1 MDNPIFIG
9 AKRVAP
15 DTTTFRSF
23 APIPGL
29 GILPVNAHLIHA
41 KEPVLVDTSWV
52 GVSADYLNALEE
64 TIDPTD
70 IKWIWISH
78 TDLDHVFNLERVMEM
93 APKAKVVIAGL
104 GAAKFGLRG
113 DFDMS
118 RLHVLE
124 AGQRLDVGDREL
136 VSVKP
141 VIYDAPETN
150 GFFDTKTRVLFS
162 ADAFGAL
169 LDGPREETAEIPEQI
184 LRDGQTAWA
193 SVDAPWLGWADK
205 SMFGKLLSDVERL
218 DPSTIISGHLPGTSG
233 PLIRTV
239 LGNLL
244 GSMSAGRFSGP
255 DRETIES
262 LFMPGAPELA
272 AVAS

>member
-1 MDNPIFIG
+1 MDAPSFIG

-15 DTTTFRSF
+15 DTTSF
-23 APIPGL
+23 CSYAPIPGL
-29 GILPVNAHLIHA
+29 GTLPINAHLIHA
-41 KEPVLVDTSWV
+41 REPVLVDTSWV
-52 GVSADYLNALEE
+52 GVSDAYVEAVQKV
-64 TIDPTD
+64 IDPTD
-70 IKWIWISH
+70 LKWIWVSH
-78 TDLDHVFNLERVMEM
+78 TDLDHVFNLEKLM
-93 APKAKVVIAGL
+93 ALAPNAKVVIAGL

-136 VSVKP
+136 VSIKP
-141 VIYDAPETN
+141 VIYDAPETS

-169 LDGPREETAEIPEQI
+169 LDAPHEETVAIPENV

-205 SMFGKLLSDVERL
+205 GWFGKLLSDVEKL
-218 DPSTIISGHLPGTSG
+218 DPSTIISGHLPATSA
-233 PLIRTV
+233 PMIKKV

-244 GSMSAGRFSGP
+244 GSMGAGRFAAP
-255 DRETIES
+255 DRETIEA
-262 LFMPGAPELA
+262 LFAPEP
-272 AVAS
+272 AVAQ

>member
-1 MDNPIFIG
+1 MDMDKPTFIG

-41 KEPVLVDTSWV
+41 REPVLVDTSWV
-52 GVSADYLNALEE
+52 GVSAEYLEALQKA
-64 TIDPTD
+64 IDPTD
-70 IKWIWISH
+70 LKWIWISH
-78 TDLDHVFNLERVMEM
+78 TDLDHVFNLEAVMAM
-93 APKAKVVIAGL
+93 APQAKVVIAGL

-113 DFDMS
+113 NFDMS

-169 LDGPREETAEIPEQI
+169 LDGAREEIEEIPDQV

-205 SMFGKLLSDVERL
+205 SMCGKLLADVERL
-218 DPSTIISGHLPGTSG
+218 DPSTIISGHLPAT
-233 PLIRTV
+233 PTRHVRKV

-244 GSMSAGRFSGP
+244 GAMGAGRFGGP
-255 DRETIES
+255 DRETIEG
-262 LFMPGAPELA
+262 LFAEMAG
-272 AVAS
+272 VA

>member
-1 MDNPIFIG
+1 MDAPTFIG
-9 AKRVAP
+9 ARRVAP

-41 KEPVLVDTSWV
+41 REPVLVDTSWV
-52 GVSADYLNALEE
+52 GVSDAYLDALQAV
-64 TIDPTD
+64 IDPTD
-70 IKWIWISH
+70 LKWIWISH
-78 TDLDHVFNLERVMEM
+78 TDLDHVYNLPRVMAL
-93 APKAKVVIAGL
+93 APQAKVVIAGL

-136 VSVKP
+136 VSLKP

-169 LDGPREETAEIPEQI
+169 LDGPREETAEIPAEV

-193 SVDAPWLGWADK
+193 GVDAPWLGWADRTW
-205 SMFGKLLSDVERL
+205 FAKLLSNVERL
-218 DPSTIISGHLPGTSG
+218 DPSTIVGGHLPATSG
-233 PLIRTV
+233 AMIRTV

-244 GSMSAGRFSGP
+244 GSMSAGRFKGP

-262 LFMPGAPELA
+262 LVFGQQA
-272 AVAS
+272 AVA

>member
-1 MDNPIFIG
+1 MDAPSFIG
-9 AKRVAP
+9 ARRVAT

-23 APIPGL
+23 GPIPGL
-29 GILPVNAHLIHA
+29 GILPINAHLIHA

-52 GVSADYLNALEE
+52 GVSDAYLKAVGEV
-64 TIDPTD
+64 IDPTD
-70 IKWIWISH
+70 LKWIWISH

-93 APKAKVVIAGL
+93 APNAKVVIAGL

-136 VSVKP
+136 VSIKP

-169 LDGPREETAEIPEQI
+169 LDGPREEIADIPESV

-205 SMFGKLLSDVERL
+205 AMFGALLSDIEKL
-218 DPSTIISGHLPGTSG
+218 DPSSIISGHLPVASG
-233 PLIRTV
+233 PMIHTV
-239 LGNLL
+239 LENLI
-244 GSMSAGRFSGP
+244 GSMGASRFGGP
-255 DRETIES
+255 DRETIEG
-262 LFMPGAPELA
+262 LFAQP
-272 AVAS
+272 AVA

>member
-1 MDNPIFIG
+1 MDAPAFIG
-9 AKRVAP
+9 ASQVAP
-15 DTTTFRSF
+15 DTTSFRSF

-29 GILPVNAHLIHA
+29 GILPINAHLIHA
-41 KEPVLVDTSWV
+41 REPVLVDTSWV
-52 GVSADYLNALEE
+52 GVSDAYIAELQKV
-64 TIDPTD
+64 IDPED
-70 IKWIWISH
+70 LRWIWISH
-78 TDLDHVFNLERVMEM
+78 TDLDHVFNLDQVMAL
-93 APKAKVVIAGL
+93 APNAKVVIAGL

-136 VSVKP
+136 VSIKP

-169 LDGPREETAEIPEQI
+169 LDAPHEETAAIPENV

-193 SVDAPWLGWADK
+193 GIDAPWLGWADRNW
-205 SMFGKLLSDVERL
+205 FGTLLADVEKL
-218 DPSTIISGHLPGTSG
+218 DPSTIISGHLPATSA
-233 PLIRTV
+233 PMIRQV

-244 GSMSAGRFSGP
+244 GSMAAGRFHGP
-255 DRETIES
+255 DRETIEA
-262 LFMPGAPELA
+262 LFAPQA
-272 AVAS
+272 AVA

>member
-1 MDNPIFIG
+1 MDAPTYIG
-9 AKRVAP
+9 AKTVAP

-29 GILPVNAHLIHA
+29 GILPINAHLIHA
-41 KEPVLVDTSWV
+41 REPVLVDTSWV
-52 GVSADYLNALEE
+52 GVSDAYLQSLQEV
-64 TIDPTD
+64 IDPTD
-70 IKWIWISH
+70 LKWIWISH
-78 TDLDHVFNLERVMEM
+78 TDLDHVFNLEKVMAM
-93 APKAKVVIAGL
+93 APNAKVVIAGL

-162 ADAFGAL
+162 ADAFGAVV
-169 LDGPREETAEIPEQI
+169 DGAREEIADIPDNV

-193 SVDAPWLGWADK
+193 SVDAPWLGWVDK
-205 SMFGKLLSDVERL
+205 SMFGALLSDIEKL
-218 DPSTIISGHLPGTSG
+218 DPSAIISGHLPAASR
-233 PLIRTV
+233 PVIHKV
-239 LGNLL
+239 LGNLV
-244 GSMSAGRFSGP
+244 GAMGASRFGGP
-255 DRETIES
+255 DRETIEG
-262 LFMPGAPELA
+262 LFAQPT
-272 AVAS
+272 VA

>member
-1 MDNPIFIG
+1 MDAPAFIG
-9 AKRVAP
+9 AKQVAT
-15 DTTTFRSF
+15 DTTSFRSF

-29 GILPVNAHLIHA
+29 GILPINAHLIHA

-52 GVSADYLNALEE
+52 GVSDAYIEE
-64 TIDPTD
+64 LQKVIDPSD
-70 IKWIWISH
+70 LKWIWISH
-78 TDLDHVFNLERVMEM
+78 TDLDHVFNLERVMAL
-93 APKAKVVIAGL
+93 APNAKIVIAGL

-118 RLHVLE
+118 RLHTLE

-136 VSVKP
+136 VSIKP

-169 LDGPREETAEIPEQI
+169 LDAPHEEVEAIPENV

-193 SVDAPWLGWADK
+193 TVDAPWLGWADRDW
-205 SMFGKLLSDVERL
+205 FGKLLGDVEKL
-218 DPSTIISGHLPGTSG
+218 DPSAIISGHLPATSG
-233 PLIRTV
+233 SSIRKV

-244 GSMSAGRFSGP
+244 GSMGASKFAPP
-255 DRETIES
+255 DRETIEA
-262 LFMPGAPELA
+262 LFAPE
-272 AVAS
+272 VA

>member
-1 MDNPIFIG
+1 MDTPSFIG
-9 AKRVAP
+9 AQRVAP
-15 DTTTFRSF
+15 DTTSFRSF

-29 GILPVNAHLIHA
+29 GILPINAHLIHA
-41 KEPVLVDTSWV
+41 REPVLVDTSWV
-52 GVSADYLNALEE
+52 GVSDAYIDALQKE
-64 TIDPTD
+64 IDPTD
-70 IKWIWISH
+70 LKWIWISH
-78 TDLDHVFNLERVMEM
+78 TDLDHVFNLGKVMEM
-93 APKAKVVIAGL
+93 APNAKVVIAGL

-136 VSVKP
+136 VSIKP

-169 LDGPREETAEIPEQI
+169 MDAPHEETSAIPETV

-205 SMFGKLLSDVERL
+205 SMFGKLLGDVERL
-218 DPSTIISGHLPGTSG
+218 DPSTIISGHLPATSG
-233 PLIRTV
+233 PMIRTV

-244 GSMSAGRFSGP
+244 GSMGAGRFGGP
-255 DRETIES
+255 DRDTIEA
-262 LFMPGAPELA
+262 LFAPEA
-272 AVAS
+272 A

>member
-1 MDNPIFIG
+1 MDAPTFIG
-9 AKRVAP
+9 AKTVAP
-15 DTTTFRSF
+15 DTTTFQSF

-29 GILPVNAHLIHA
+29 GILPINAHLIHA
-41 KEPVLVDTSWV
+41 REPVLVDTSWV
-52 GVSADYLNALEE
+52 GVSGAYLKALEKV
-64 TIDPTD
+64 IDPTD
-70 IKWIWISH
+70 LKWIWISH
-78 TDLDHVFNLERVMEM
+78 TDLDHVFNLEPVMQM
-93 APKAKVVIAGL
+93 APQAKVVIAGL

-113 DFDMS
+113 NFDMS

-136 VSVKP
+136 VSIKP

-169 LDGPREETAEIPEQI
+169 LDGPREETGEIPAEV
-184 LRDGQTAWA
+184 LREGQTAWA

-205 SMFGKLLSDVERL
+205 TMFGRLLADVDKL
-218 DPSTIISGHLPGTSG
+218 DPSTIISGHLPATSS
-233 PLIRTV
+233 PWIKTV

-244 GSMSAGRFSGP
+244 GAMGASRFPGP
-255 DRETIES
+255 DRETIEG
-262 LFMPGAPELA
+262 LFAAPYPE
-272 AVAS
+272 VA

>member
-1 MDNPIFIG
+1 MDAPTFIG

-52 GVSADYLNALEE
+52 GVSTPYLEALQKE
-64 TIDPTD
+64 IDPAD
-70 IKWIWISH
+70 LKWIWISH
-78 TDLDHVFNLERVMEM
+78 TDLDHVFNLDAVMKL
-93 APKAKVVIAGL
+93 APNAKVVIAGL

-118 RLHVLE
+118 RLHILE

-136 VSVKP
+136 VSLKP

-169 LDGPREETAEIPEQI
+169 VDAPYEETVAIPAGV

-205 SMFGKLLSDVERL
+205 AAFGALLSDVQKL
-218 DPSTIISGHLPGTSG
+218 DPATIISGHLPATSG
-233 PLIRTV
+233 SMIRTV

-244 GSMSAGRFSGP
+244 GAMSAGRFKGP
-255 DRETIES
+255 DRDTIEQL
-262 LFMPGAPELA
+262 LFTP
-272 AVAS
+272 AVA

>member
-1 MDNPIFIG
+1 MDAPTFIG

-41 KEPVLVDTSWV
+41 REPVLVDTSWV
-52 GVSADYLNALEE
+52 GVSGAYLDALQKV
-64 TIDPTD
+64 IDPED
-70 IKWIWISH
+70 LKWIWISH
-78 TDLDHVFNLERVMEM
+78 TDLDHVFNLEAVMKM
-93 APKAKVVIAGL
+93 APNAKVVIAGL

-118 RLHVLE
+118 RLHILE

-141 VIYDAPETN
+141 IIYDAPETN

-169 LDGPREETAEIPEQI
+169 LDGAREETAEIPADV

-193 SVDAPWLGWADK
+193 GVDAPWLGWADK
-205 SMFGKLLSDVERL
+205 TMFGKLLADVEKL
-218 DPSTIISGHLPGTSG
+218 DPSTIIGGHLPATSA
-233 PLIRTV
+233 PLIKTV

-244 GSMSAGRFSGP
+244 GAMSAGRFKGP

-262 LFMPGAPELA
+262 LIFSQP
-272 AVAS
+272 AVA

>member
-1 MDNPIFIG
+1 MDAPVFIG
-9 AKRVAP
+9 AKKVAP
-15 DTTTFRSF
+15 DTTSFRSF
-23 APIPGL
+23 GPIPGL
-29 GILPVNAHLIHA
+29 GILPINAHLIHA

-52 GVSADYLNALEE
+52 GVSDAYIAELQKV
-64 TIDPTD
+64 IDPKD
-70 IKWIWISH
+70 LKWIWISH
-78 TDLDHVFNLERVMEM
+78 TDLDHVFNLERVMEL
-93 APKAKVVIAGL
+93 APEAKVVIAGL

-113 DFDMS
+113 DFGMS

-124 AGQRLDVGDREL
+124 AGQRLDAGDREL
-136 VSVKP
+136 VSIKP

-169 LDGPREETAEIPEQI
+169 LDAPHEETAAIPETV

-205 SMFGKLLSDVERL
+205 SWFAKLLSDVERL
-218 DPSTIISGHLPGTSG
+218 DPSTIISGHLPATSA
-233 PLIRTV
+233 PMIKTV

-244 GSMSAGRFSGP
+244 GSMSAGHFNGP
-255 DRETIES
+255 DRETIEA
-262 LFMPGAPELA
+262 LFAPQA
-272 AVAS
+272 AVA

>member
-1 MDNPIFIG
+1 MDAPSFIG
-9 AKRVAP
+9 AKSVAP

-23 APIPGL
+23 APLPGL
-29 GILPVNAHLIHA
+29 GILPINAHLIHA

-52 GVSADYLNALEE
+52 GVSDAYLKAVEE
-64 TIDPTD
+64 VIDPAD
-70 IKWIWISH
+70 LKWIWISH
-78 TDLDHVFNLERVMEM
+78 TDLDHVFNLERVMQM
-93 APKAKVVIAGL
+93 APNAKVVIAGL

-118 RLHVLE
+118 RLHILE

-169 LDGPREETAEIPEQI
+169 LDAPREEIADIPESV

-205 SMFGKLLSDVERL
+205 SMFGALLSDIERL
-218 DPSTIISGHLPGTSG
+218 DPSSIISGHLPVASG
-233 PLIRTV
+233 PMIHTV
-239 LGNLL
+239 LGNLI
-244 GSMSAGRFSGP
+244 GSMGASRFGGP
-255 DRETIES
+255 DRETIEG
-262 LFMPGAPELA
+262 LFAQA
-272 AVAS
+272 AVA

>member
-1 MDNPIFIG
+1 MDAPSFIG

-15 DTTTFRSF
+15 DTTSFRSF

-29 GILPVNAHLIHA
+29 GILPINAHLIHA

-52 GVSADYLNALEE
+52 GVSADYLKALQEV
-64 TIDPTD
+64 IDPED
-70 IKWIWISH
+70 LKWIWISH
-78 TDLDHVFNLERVMEM
+78 TDLDHVFNLEAVMDM
-93 APKAKVVIAGL
+93 APNAKVVIAGL

-113 DFDMS
+113 NFDMS

-150 GFFDTKTRVLFS
+150 GFFDTRTRVLFS

-169 LDGPREETAEIPEQI
+169 LDGPREETAEIPESV

-193 SVDAPWLGWADK
+193 SVDAPWLGWVDK
-205 SMFGKLLSDVERL
+205 AMFSALISDVERL
-218 DPSTIISGHLPGTSG
+218 DPSTIISGHLPATSG
-233 PLIRTV
+233 KMIHTV
-239 LGNLL
+239 LGNLV
-244 GSMSAGRFSGP
+244 GSMGASRFGGP
-255 DRETIES
+255 DRETIEG
-262 LFMPGAPELA
+262 LFAEK
-272 AVAS
+272 AVA

>member
-1 MDNPIFIG
+1 MDAPTFTG
-9 AKRVAP
+9 ARKVAP
-15 DTTTFRSF
+15 DTTTFSSF

-29 GILPVNAHLIHA
+29 GILPINAHLIQA

-52 GVSADYLNALEE
+52 GVSDAYLDALQGV
-64 TIDPTD
+64 IDPVD
-70 IKWIWISH
+70 LKWIWVSH
-78 TDLDHVFNLERVMEM
+78 TDLDHVFNLGKVMAM
-93 APKAKVVIAGL
+93 APNARVVIAGL
-104 GAAKFGLRG
+104 GAAKLGLRG

-162 ADAFGAL
+162 ADAFGAVV
-169 LDGPREETAEIPEQI
+169 DGPREEIGDILETV

-193 SVDAPWLGWADK
+193 SVDAPWLGWVDK
-205 SMFGKLLSDVERL
+205 STFSALLSDIEKL
-218 DPSTIISGHLPGTSG
+218 DPSAIISGHLPAASG
-233 PLIRTV
+233 PMIHKV
-239 LGNLL
+239 LGNLI
-244 GSMSAGRFSGP
+244 GSMGASRFGGP
-255 DRETIES
+255 DRDTIEG
-262 LFMPGAPELA
+262 LFAQP
-272 AVAS
+272 AVA

>member
-1 MDNPIFIG
+1 MDNPTFIG
-9 AKRVAP
+9 AKKVAP
-15 DTTTFRSF
+15 DTTSFRSF

-52 GVSADYLNALEE
+52 GVSEPYLKALQDV
-64 TIDPTD
+64 IDPTD
-70 IKWIWISH
+70 LRWIWISP
-78 TDLDHVFNLERVMEM
+78 TDLDHVYNLEAVMKL
-93 APKAKVVIAGL
+93 APNAKVVIAGL

-118 RLHVLE
+118 RIHVLE
-124 AGQRLDVGDREL
+124 AGQRLNVGDREL
-136 VSVKP
+136 VSLKP

-169 LDGPREETAEIPEQI
+169 LDAPHEETVDIPENT
-184 LRDGQTAWA
+184 LRDGQTAW
-193 SVDAPWLGWADK
+193 SSIDSPWLGWADK
-205 SMFGKLLSDVERL
+205 AKFGHLLGDIERL
-218 DPSTIISGHLPGTSG
+218 DPATIISGHLPATSG
-233 PLIRTV
+233 AMIRKV

-244 GSMSAGRFSGP
+244 GSMSAGRFPGP
-255 DRETIES
+255 DRETIEG
-262 LFMPGAPELA
+262 LFAQPV
-272 AVAS
+272 VA

>member
-1 MDNPIFIG
+1 MDTPSFIG
-9 AKRVAP
+9 ASKVAP
-15 DTTTFRSF
+15 DTTSFRSF

-29 GILPVNAHLIHA
+29 GILPINAHLIHA

-52 GVSADYLNALEE
+52 GVSEAYLDALQEV
-64 TIDPTD
+64 IDPAD
-70 IKWIWISH
+70 LRWIWISH
-78 TDLDHVFNLERVMEM
+78 TDLDHVFNLEAVMKL
-93 APKAKVVIAGL
+93 APNAKVVIAGL

-113 DFDMS
+113 DFDMT

-169 LDGPREETAEIPEQI
+169 LDGPREEVADIPESV
-184 LRDGQTAWA
+184 LREGQTAWA

-205 SMFGKLLSDVERL
+205 SMFGALLSDIEKL
-218 DPSTIISGHLPGTSG
+218 DPSTIISGHLPATSG
-233 PLIRTV
+233 PMIHKI
-239 LGNLL
+239 LGNLV
-244 GSMSAGRFSGP
+244 GAMGASRFGGP
-255 DRETIES
+255 DRETIEG
-262 LFMPGAPELA
+262 LFAAPAGVL
-272 AVAS
+272 

>member
-1 MDNPIFIG
+1 MDAPTFIG

-41 KEPVLVDTSWV
+41 REPVLVDTSWV
-52 GVSADYLNALEE
+52 GVSAPYLEALQEV
-64 TIDPTD
+64 IDPSD
-70 IKWIWISH
+70 LKWIWISH
-78 TDLDHVFNLERVMEM
+78 TDLDHVFNLEAVMAM
-93 APKAKVVIAGL
+93 APNAKVVIAGL

-118 RLHVLE
+118 RLHILE

-136 VSVKP
+136 VSLKP

-150 GFFDTKTRVLFS
+150 GFFDTRTRVLFS

-169 LDGPREETAEIPEQI
+169 VDAAYEETIAIPEGV

-205 SMFGKLLSDVERL
+205 SAFGALLSDVERL
-218 DPSTIISGHLPGTSG
+218 DPSTIISGHLPATSG
-233 PLIRTV
+233 SMIRTV

-244 GSMSAGRFSGP
+244 GSMSAGRFRGP
-255 DRETIES
+255 DRDTIEQ
-262 LFMPGAPELA
+262 LIFAQP
-272 AVAS
+272 AVA

>member
-1 MDNPIFIG
+1 MDAPSFIG
-9 AKRVAP
+9 AKRVAA

-29 GILPVNAHLIHA
+29 GILPINAHLIHSR
-41 KEPVLVDTSWV
+41 EPVLVDTSWV
-52 GVSADYLNALEE
+52 GVSDAYIAALQSV
-64 TIDPTD
+64 IDPID
-70 IKWIWISH
+70 LKWIWISH
-78 TDLDHVFNLERVMEM
+78 TDLDHVFNLERVMAM
-93 APKAKVVIAGL
+93 APNARVVIAGL

-113 DFDMS
+113 NFDMS

-136 VSVKP
+136 VSIKP

-169 LDGPREETAEIPEQI
+169 LDAPREETADIPEAV
-184 LRDGQTAWA
+184 LAEGQAAWA
-193 SVDAPWLGWADK
+193 SVDAPWLGWVDK
-205 SMFGKLLSDVERL
+205 SMFGALLSDIERL
-218 DPSTIISGHLPGTSG
+218 DPSTIISGHLPATSG
-233 PLIRTV
+233 AMIRPV

-244 GSMSAGRFSGP
+244 DAMTASRFGGP
-255 DRETIES
+255 DRETIEG
-262 LFMPGAPELA
+262 LFAQP
-272 AVAS
+272 AVA

>member
-1 MDNPIFIG
+1 MDAPTFIG

-15 DTTTFRSF
+15 DTTSFRSF
-23 APIPGL
+23 GPIPGL
-29 GILPVNAHLIHA
+29 GILPINAHLIHA
-41 KEPVLVDTSWV
+41 REPVLVDTSWV
-52 GVSADYLNALEE
+52 GVSDAYIEE
-64 TIDPTD
+64 LKKVIDPED
-70 IKWIWISH
+70 LRWIWISH
-78 TDLDHVFNLERVMEM
+78 TDLDHVYNLEKVMAL

-118 RLHVLE
+118 RLHILE

-136 VSVKP
+136 VSIKP

-169 LDGPREETAEIPEQI
+169 LDGPHEEVADIPERV
-184 LRDGQTAWA
+184 LRDGQAAWA

-205 SMFGKLLSDVERL
+205 STFGSLLSDVERL
-218 DPSTIISGHLPGTSG
+218 DPSTIISGHLPATSG
-233 PLIRTV
+233 KMIHTV
-239 LGNLL
+239 LHNLI
-244 GSMSAGRFSGP
+244 GAMGAGRFGGP
-255 DRETIES
+255 DRETIEG
-262 LFMPGAPELA
+262 LFAQPM
-272 AVAS
+272 VA

>member
-1 MDNPIFIG
+1 MDQPAFIG

-15 DTTTFRSF
+15 DTTSFRSF

-29 GILPVNAHLIHA
+29 GILPINAHLIHA

-52 GVSADYLNALEE
+52 GVSEPYLEALQEV
-64 TIDPTD
+64 IDPAD
-70 IKWIWISH
+70 LRWIWISH
-78 TDLDHVFNLERVMEM
+78 TDLDHVFNLEAVLKL

-113 DFDMS
+113 DFDMD

-136 VSVKP
+136 VSIKP

-169 LDGPREETAEIPEQI
+169 MDAPHEETAAIPEAV

-205 SMFGKLLSDVERL
+205 TVFGALLSDVERL
-218 DPSTIISGHLPGTSG
+218 DPSTIISGHLPATSG
-233 PLIRTV
+233 QMIHKV

-244 GSMSAGRFSGP
+244 GSMSAGRFGGP
-255 DRETIES
+255 DRETIEA
-262 LFMPGAPELA
+262 LFAQP
-272 AVAS
+272 AVT

>member
-1 MDNPIFIG
+1 MDTPTFIG

-52 GVSADYLNALEE
+52 GVSEVYLEALQEV
-64 TIDPTD
+64 IDPAD
-70 IKWIWISH
+70 LRWIWISH
-78 TDLDHVFNLERVMEM
+78 TDLDHVFNLESVMDL
-93 APKAKVVIAGL
+93 APQAKVVIAGL

-141 VIYDAPETN
+141 IIYDAPETN
-150 GFFDTKTRVLFS
+150 GFFDMKTRVLFS

-169 LDGPREETAEIPEQI
+169 LDGPHEETADIPEST

-193 SVDAPWLGWADK
+193 GVDAPWLGWADK
-205 SMFGKLLSDVERL
+205 AMFGKLLSDVERL
-218 DPSTIISGHLPGTSG
+218 DPSTIISGHLPATSG
-233 PLIRTV
+233 PMIRTV

-244 GSMSAGRFSGP
+244 GSMGAGRFPGP
-255 DRETIES
+255 DRETIEG
-262 LFMPGAPELA
+262 LFAQP
-272 AVAS
+272 AVA

>member
-1 MDNPIFIG
+1 MDQPTFIG
-9 AKRVAP
+9 AKKVAP
-15 DTTTFRSF
+15 DTTSFRSF
-23 APIPGL
+23 APIPSL

-52 GVSADYLNALEE
+52 GVSQPYLEE
-64 TIDPTD
+64 LKKVIDPED
-70 IKWIWISH
+70 LKWIWISH
-78 TDLDHVFNLERVMEM
+78 TDLDHVFNLDAVMKV
-93 APKAKVVIAGL
+93 APNAKVVIAGL

-118 RLHVLE
+118 RLHILE

-136 VSVKP
+136 VSLKP

-150 GFFDTKTRVLFS
+150 GFFDTKTRVMFS

-169 LDGPREETAEIPEQI
+169 LDGAREETEEIPAEV
-184 LRDGQTAWA
+184 LREGQTAWA

-205 SMFGKLLSDVERL
+205 TWFGKLLSDVERL
-218 DPSTIISGHLPGTSG
+218 DPTTIIGGHLPATSG
-233 PLIRTV
+233 KMIRTV

-244 GSMSAGRFSGP
+244 GAMSAGKFNGP

-262 LFMPGAPELA
+262 LIFAP

>member
-1 MDNPIFIG
+1 MDAPSFIG
-9 AKRVAP
+9 SKTVAP

-29 GILPVNAHLIHA
+29 GILPINAHLIHA

-52 GVSADYLNALEE
+52 GVSEAYLNELQKV
-64 TIDPTD
+64 IDPAD
-70 IKWIWISH
+70 LKWIWISH
-78 TDLDHVFNLERVMEM
+78 TDLDHVFNLDKVMAM
-93 APKAKVVIAGL
+93 APNARVVIAGL

-169 LDGPREETAEIPEQI
+169 LDQPREETADIPEGV

-205 SMFGKLLSDVERL
+205 SMFGKLLSDIERL
-218 DPSTIISGHLPGTSG
+218 DPSTIISGHLPATSG
-233 PLIRTV
+233 PMIHKV

-244 GSMSAGRFSGP
+244 GSMGANRFGGP
-255 DRETIES
+255 DRETIEG
-262 LFMPGAPELA
+262 LFAER
-272 AVAS
+272 AVA

>member
-1 MDNPIFIG
+1 MDAPTFIG
-9 AKRVAP
+9 ARKVAP
-15 DTTTFRSF
+15 DTTSFRSF

-29 GILPVNAHLIHA
+29 GLLPVNAHLIHA
-41 KEPVLVDTSWV
+41 KEPVLVDTSWF
-52 GVSADYLNALEE
+52 GVSEQYLAALQDV
-64 TIDPTD
+64 IDPAD
-70 IKWIWISH
+70 LRWIWISH
-78 TDLDHVFNLERVMEM
+78 TDLDHVFNLEAVMKL
-93 APKAKVVIAGL
+93 APNAKVVIAGL

-136 VSVKP
+136 VSLKP

-162 ADAFGAL
+162 ADAFGAVMEA
-169 LDGPREETAEIPEQI
+169 PHEETEAIPDQQ

-193 SVDAPWLGWADK
+193 SIDAPWLGWADK
-205 SMFGKLLSDVERL
+205 TKFGHLLGDIERL
-218 DPSTIISGHLPGTSG
+218 DPSTIISGHLPATSG
-233 PLIRTV
+233 PMIRKV

-244 GSMSAGRFSGP
+244 GSMSAGRFPGP
-255 DRETIES
+255 DRETIEG
-262 LFMPGAPELA
+262 LFAQP
-272 AVAS
+272 AVA

>member
-1 MDNPIFIG
+1 MDAPTFIG
-9 AKRVAP
+9 ARKVAP
-15 DTTTFRSF
+15 DTTSFRSF

-29 GILPVNAHLIHA
+29 GILPINAHLIHA

-52 GVSADYLNALEE
+52 GVSDAYIEALQEV
-64 TIDPTD
+64 IDPAD
-70 IKWIWISH
+70 LRWIWISH
-78 TDLDHVFNLERVMEM
+78 TDLDHVFNLEAVMKL
-93 APKAKVVIAGL
+93 APQAKVVIAGL
-104 GAAKFGLRG
+104 GEAKFGLRG

-136 VSVKP
+136 VSIKP

-169 LDGPREETAEIPEQI
+169 MDGPHEETAAIPEAT

-193 SVDAPWLGWADK
+193 SIDAPWLGWADK
-205 SMFGKLLSDVERL
+205 AKFGHLLGDVERL
-218 DPSTIISGHLPGTSG
+218 DPSTIISGHLPATSG
-233 PLIRTV
+233 PMIRRV
-239 LGNLL
+239 LSNLL
-244 GSMSAGRFSGP
+244 GSMTAGRFPGP
-255 DRETIES
+255 DRETIEA
-262 LFMPGAPELA
+262 LFAP
-272 AVAS
+272 AVA

>member
-1 MDNPIFIG
+1 MDAPSFIG

-15 DTTTFRSF
+15 DTTSFRSF

-29 GILPVNAHLIHA
+29 GILPINAHLIHA

-52 GVSADYLNALEE
+52 GVSADYLKALQEV
-64 TIDPTD
+64 IDPED
-70 IKWIWISH
+70 LRWIWISH
-78 TDLDHVFNLERVMEM
+78 TDLDHVFNLEAVMDL
-93 APKAKVVIAGL
+93 APNAKIVIAGL

-113 DFDMS
+113 NFDMS

-136 VSVKP
+136 VSIKP
-141 VIYDAPETN
+141 VIYGAPETN

-169 LDGPREETAEIPEQI
+169 LDAPREETDEIPESV

-193 SVDAPWLGWADK
+193 SVDAPWLGWVDK
-205 SMFGKLLSDVERL
+205 SMFGALISDVERL
-218 DPSTIISGHLPGTSG
+218 DPSTIISGHLPAASG
-233 PLIRTV
+233 KTIHKV

-244 GSMSAGRFSGP
+244 GSMGASRFGGP
-255 DRETIES
+255 DRETIEG
-262 LFMPGAPELA
+262 LFAQP
-272 AVAS
+272 AVA